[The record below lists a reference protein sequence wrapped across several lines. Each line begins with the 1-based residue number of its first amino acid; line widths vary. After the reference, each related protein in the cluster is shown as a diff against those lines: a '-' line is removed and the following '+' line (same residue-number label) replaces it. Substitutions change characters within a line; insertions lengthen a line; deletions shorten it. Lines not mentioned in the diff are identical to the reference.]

1 MQNNSTPIVNHSLR
15 PWLVCFVAALF
26 FFYEFIQMN
35 MLNAISHLFMPAFN
49 LTATQFGKLSAFY
62 FYSTLIFLFP
72 AGIIL
77 DRVSTR
83 KVILSALTLC
93 IIGTFLFAGAT
104 SFWMACFSRFLAGIG
119 SAFCFLSCVRLAS
132 RWFPAQRMA
141 LVIGLIVT
149 MAMSG
154 GMVAQT
160 PLTLLTNAV
169 GWRQA
174 IAIDGSLGI
183 LIAILIWFVVRDY
196 PTNYRELREE
206 QQKQLF
212 EMGYWQCMRRSYL
225 NLQNWLN
232 GIYTCLM
239 NLPIF
244 VLGGFLGNQYLV
256 RVHDLSFSQASYVSS
271 FLFLGSIIG
280 SPTMGWVS
288 DRMRLR
294 QRPMLIGAI
303 LSIVLILFIMNYNT
317 ATLSMLMILFFLL
330 GFITSTQVITYPTV
344 TESNSRLL
352 TATSVSVVSFS
363 VISGGAIF
371 DPLFGWLIDLHA
383 HTDTLVRSITYS
395 AADFRF
401 AIWMLPAMFF
411 VALIAALFIRETYCR
426 RQD

>member
-1 MQNNSTPIVNHSLR
+1 MQNNSTQVTTHPLR
-15 PWLVCFVAALF
+15 PWLVCFIAGLF

-35 MLNAISHLFMPAFN
+35 MLNAISHTFMPAFN

-83 KVILSALTLC
+83 KIILTALTIC
-93 IIGTFLFAGAT
+93 IIGTFLFASAT
-104 SFWMACFSRFLAGIG
+104 SFWMACLSRFLAGIG

-132 RWFPAQRMA
+132 RWFPAHRMA

-149 MAMSG
+149 MAMTG

-169 GWRQA
+169 GWREA
-174 IAIDGSLGI
+174 IAMDGGLGI
-183 LIAILIWFVVRDY
+183 IIAVLIWIIVRDY
-196 PTNYRELREE
+196 PPTYRELREE

-212 EMGYWQCMRRSYL
+212 EMGYWQCIRHSYL

-256 RVHDLSFSQASYVSS
+256 RVHNLTFSQASYISS
-271 FLFLGSIIG
+271 FLFLGSIVG
-280 SPTMGWVS
+280 SPVMGWVS

-294 QRPMLIGAI
+294 QRPMLIGVV
-303 LSIVLILFIMNYNT
+303 LSILLILFIMYSQSSN
-317 ATLSMLMILFFLL
+317 LSLLMGLFFLL

-344 TESNSRLL
+344 AESNSRLL

-383 HTDTLVRSITYS
+383 HTNILVQPITYS

-401 AIWMLPAMFF
+401 AIWMLPVTFF
-411 VALIAALFIRETYCR
+411 IALIAAVFIKETFC
-426 RQD
+426 QSKN